1 MLYCNN
7 ASPFHLVSIK
17 RSKIHVLFD
26 AAEANFFI
34 LHFPPGAVLFLAES
48 LWAGSVGVNFHAVH
62 NKKHGQIL
70 LKRMMWLMYLAPYAL
85 LVKGSSE
92 ELLC

>member
-17 RSKIHVLFD
+17 HSKIHVLFD

-34 LHFPPGAVLFLAES
+34 SHFPPGAVLSLAES
-48 LWAGSVGVNFHAVH
+48 L
-62 NKKHGQIL
+62 
-70 LKRMMWLMYLAPYAL
+70 
-85 LVKGSSE
+85 
-92 ELLC
+92 